1 MKIETSQDDS
11 GNRKVPGVYEVEDR
25 AVLGFDTG
33 LDNAAFA
40 QAKLAQLLTDPGFI
54 VSPRGEVTPWRAE
67 GVMELEGRMVIWGP
81 AFAGERFDRIIDRGG
96 PEALDALR
104 SWMSGRVI
112 LSDADEARGRGLP
125 APYPAGAF
133 MGVDGTVLFAP
144 ERLTLR
150 SLDALGPLER
160 LNGAERWTHPD
171 LSGEAAEAFTS
182 AALAYRILTG
192 VAPFAAGNADSVRA
206 DMRDGCALSAKLA
219 EPALTI
225 ELANLIDASIA
236 SEATPRSGPG
246 RTHTAPKARNA
257 SSRPSVAEL
266 AAAIGPKGS
275 GGIERFIRTLTEEE
289 RAAAAI
295 ERTRQTR
302 SRDAKVGTRRF
313 VRRNATI
320 IASVLVAVVGVFL
333 IARSIIAGR
342 AEQPTTAG
350 MSPRQ
355 VAQAYYGA
363 FGKLDHT
370 FMEACVVDKAGAG
383 DINSAMNLFVISRV
397 RMAYERQSSFM
408 SADEWIAQG
417 SKPVPATVYGVTDL
431 GIDDLETDESDGVVT
446 LRVHYVLWM
455 PAEGPATPPGESP
468 APEPN
473 KPGVAAG
480 ATADAAGAPA
490 AATDLQAGPPA
501 VMAPPPVAERREDTL
516 TIVHRKGLW
525 RISKIDRKTID

>member
-1 MKIETSQDDS
+1 MKIDTSQS
-11 GNRKVPGVYEVEDR
+11 EIGNRKVPDFEVEGR

-54 VSPRGEVTPWRAE
+54 VSPQGEVTTWRAE
-67 GVMELEGRMVIWGP
+67 GVIERDGRMVIWGP
-81 AFAGERFDRIIDRGG
+81 DFAGERFDRIIDRGD

-104 SWMSGRVI
+104 SWM
-112 LSDADEARGRGLP
+112 RGRGILSEADETKERIRP

-133 MGVDGTVLFAP
+133 IGVDGTVLFAP

-171 LSGEAAEAFTS
+171 LSGDAAEAFTS
-182 AALAYRILTG
+182 AALTYRILTG
-192 VAPFAAGNADSVRA
+192 VAPFGAGDADSARA
-206 DMRDGCALSAKLA
+206 DMRDGCALSARLA
-219 EPALTI
+219 EPALI
-225 ELANLIDASIA
+225 SELANLIDASLA
-236 SEATPRSGPG
+236 SEAMPRSGPG
-246 RTHTAPKARNA
+246 RAHTAPRPRNA
-257 SSRPSVAEL
+257 SPRPPVAEL
-266 AAAIGPKGS
+266 ATALGPIGS
-275 GGIERFIRTLTEEE
+275 GGIERYIRTLTEKE
-289 RAAAAI
+289 RTAAAI

-302 SRDAKVGTRRF
+302 SREAKVGARRF
-313 VRRNATI
+313 ARKNATI
-320 IASVLVAVVGVFL
+320 IISVLVAVVGVAL
-333 IARSIIAGR
+333 ITRSIIAGR

-350 MSPRQ
+350 MAPRQ
-355 VAQAYYGA
+355 VAEAYYGA

-431 GIDDLETDESDGVVT
+431 GIEDLETDESDGVVT
-446 LRVHYVLWM
+446 LRAHYVLWM
-455 PAEGPATPPGESP
+455 PAEGPSTPP
-468 APEPN
+468 APPEETPN
-473 KPGVAAG
+473 DNAAG
-480 ATADAAGAPA
+480 TSATGAADV
-490 AATDLQAGPPA
+490 QAGPPA

-516 TIVHRKGLW
+516 TIVQRKGLW